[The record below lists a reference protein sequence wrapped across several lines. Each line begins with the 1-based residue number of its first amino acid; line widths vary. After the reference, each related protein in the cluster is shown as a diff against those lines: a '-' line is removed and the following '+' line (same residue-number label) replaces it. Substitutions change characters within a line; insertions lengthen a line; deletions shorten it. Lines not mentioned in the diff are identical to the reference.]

1 MRLIIRETKNQ
12 TSQWVAEYIVH
23 RINEFRPT
31 KERPFVLGLPTGS
44 SPEKIY
50 ANLVD
55 MYRSGKV
62 SFKNVV
68 TFNMDE
74 YVGIPTSHPQ
84 SYHSFMFKH
93 LFQHV
98 DIPPNQIH
106 LPSLEN
112 YHEYDSMIAKYGGI
126 ELFLCGVGSD
136 GHIAFNEP
144 GSSLASKTRVK
155 TLTSDTIMANARFF
169 DGDVNAVP
177 KSAVTVGV
185 KTVLD
190 AREVILIAD
199 GRGKAEAVRQAVEGK
214 ISHSWTVTA
223 LQMHPKFIMAVD
235 EAATEELR
243 VKTVKYFKDIE
254 GTAVAP
260 GKLGSKL

>member
-1 MRLIIRETKNQ
+1 MRLIIRDTKTQ
-12 TSQWVAEYIVH
+12 TSQWVAEYIIK
-23 RINEFRPT
+23 RINEFQPT
-31 KERPFVLGLPTGS
+31 KDRPFVLGLPTGS
-44 SPEKIY
+44 SPEQIY

-55 MYRSGKV
+55 FYRNGKV
-62 SFKNVV
+62 SFKHVV

-74 YVGIPTSHPQ
+74 YVGIPTSHAQ
-84 SYHSFMFKH
+84 SYHSFMFKN

-98 DIPPNQIH
+98 DIPPHQIH

-112 YHEYDSMIAKYGGI
+112 YAEYDNLIAGYGGI

-155 TLTSDTIMANARFF
+155 TLTSDTIAANARFF
-169 DGDVNAVP
+169 DGNINSVP

-185 KTVLD
+185 KTVMD
-190 AREVILIAD
+190 AKEVILIAD
-199 GRGKAEAVRQAVEGK
+199 GRGKAEAVRQAVEGS
-214 ISHSWTVTA
+214 ISHMWTVTA

-254 GTAVAP
+254 GASTILGNP
-260 GKLGSKL
+260 KPKL

>member
-31 KERPFVLGLPTGS
+31 KDRPFVLGLPTGS
-44 SPEKIY
+44 SPEQIY
-50 ANLVD
+50 ANIVD

-112 YHEYDSMIAKYGGI
+112 YSEYDNMIAKYGGI

-155 TLTSDTIMANARFF
+155 TLTNDTIVANARFF
-169 DGDVNAVP
+169 NGDIHAVP

-185 KTVLD
+185 RTVLD

-199 GRGKAEAVRQAVEGK
+199 GRAKAEAVRKAVEGS
-214 ISHSWTVTA
+214 ISHVWTVTA

-254 GTAVAP
+254 GTPARL
-260 GKLGSKL
+260 GKLGPKL